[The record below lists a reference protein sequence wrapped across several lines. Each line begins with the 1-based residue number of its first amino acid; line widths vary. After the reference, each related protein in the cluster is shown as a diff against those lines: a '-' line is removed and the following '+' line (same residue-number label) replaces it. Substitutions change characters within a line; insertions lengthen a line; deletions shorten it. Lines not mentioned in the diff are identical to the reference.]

1 MDLLGLLMMFMQPTL
16 PVLLFVFVIVLVV
29 RPRPHHTHIHT
40 NPHTL
45 SSTSTPLAPLV
56 PLTASTPLASLVS
69 LAASTPLAPSNPLVP
84 LVPLAPLTT
93 PSPPP
98 PPPSKGPKPS
108 TNCTYFFELVPF
120 VDERKSA
127 RRQVG
132 RKTILDVMASPQE
145 REEFLAFRA
154 SIILEGQQQTNH
166 QMMSQWLDGW

>member
-16 PVLLFVFVIVLVV
+16 LVLLFVFVIVLVV

-40 NPHTL
+40 NPHPL

-56 PLTASTPLASLVS
+56 PLVPLT
-69 LAASTPLAPSNPLVP
+69 ASTPLAPSN
-84 LVPLAPLTT
+84 PLAPLTT

-132 RKTILDVMASPQE
+132 RKTILDVMESPQE

-166 QMMSQWLDGW
+166 QMMSQ